1 MQVTA
6 GPLSTTNYVLTVE
19 NAGCPNALK
28 DTFHV
33 RVLPPILVDAGGD
46 TSVVVNQPLQL
57 HASSNDTT
65 TPGGDKFTWT
75 PSIGLNNPDIAD
87 PIGLYSAET
96 DSVRYLVTAKSQYGC
111 IGTAEVLVKVFKTG
125 PDIFVPSAFT
135 PGGAT
140 NNIFRPIPV
149 GISRLLYFRVYTRW
163 GQLVYSTST
172 IGQGWDGW
180 FNGQALPSGT
190 YVWMVQG
197 VTFSNRVV
205 FHKGTMVMIR

>member
-1 MQVTA
+1 
-6 GPLSTTNYVLTVE
+6 
-19 NAGCPNALK
+19 
-28 DTFHV
+28 
-33 RVLPPILVDAGGD
+33 
-46 TSVVVNQPLQL
+46 
-57 HASSNDTT
+57 
-65 TPGGDKFTWT
+65 
-75 PSIGLNNPDIAD
+75 
-87 PIGLYSAET
+87 
-96 DSVRYLVTAKSQYGC
+96 VRYLVTAKSQYGC